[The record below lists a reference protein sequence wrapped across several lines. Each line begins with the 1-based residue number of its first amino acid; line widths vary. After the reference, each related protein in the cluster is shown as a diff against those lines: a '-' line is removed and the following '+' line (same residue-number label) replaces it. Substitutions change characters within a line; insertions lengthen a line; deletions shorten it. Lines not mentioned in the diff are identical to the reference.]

1 MRRRKVPVS
10 MHALTQ
16 RINRKLR
23 PKLEILQ
30 IARDEPLRLEVGYYY
45 IIDFRTNAVT
55 HTNVDPK
62 QLARELEVLKPW
74 EIVQD

>member
-1 MRRRKVPVS
+1 MIRRQKVPVT
-10 MHALTQ
+10 MRALIQ

-23 PKLEILQ
+23 PKLEILK

-45 IIDFRTNAVT
+45 VIDFRTNAVT

-62 QLARELEVLKPW
+62 QLARLGK
-74 EIVQD
+74 